1 MRGFPNF
8 LHRKSEPWPSRKR
21 KQAPQT
27 QRPGDDEDPPLTPA
41 QRRALERH
49 VKDVEDRTRY
59 LLVSATLPGISLY
72 YMVQDDS
79 WSFDDPTAATLFKRR
94 PAARA
99 IQALLR
105 PGVYVVPCQVDDRG
119 RLVLKFDCRPQGRQ
133 GPARRAAF
141 VEEEEAGG
149 SPLEPV
155 DRLADQAQAT
165 LDFFL
170 ASVVDDEHDIVRID
184 DGLVAREDT
193 REFGLRPQFALL
205 EQ

>member
-1 MRGFPNF
+1 MAAT
-8 LHRKSEPWPSRKR
+8 KR
-21 KQAPQT
+21 KQAPKT

-79 WSFDDPTAATLFKRR
+79 WSFDDPTTATLFKRR

-119 RLVLKFDCRPQGRQ
+119 RLVLQSIADRKVGKVRLTVQPSWKKKKK
-133 GPARRAAF
+133 AVRR
-141 VEEEEAGG
+141 
-149 SPLEPV
+149 
-155 DRLADQAQAT
+155 
-165 LDFFL
+165 
-170 ASVVDDEHDIVRID
+170 
-184 DGLVAREDT
+184 
-193 REFGLRPQFALL
+193 
-205 EQ
+205 

>member
-1 MRGFPNF
+1 MAVT
-8 LHRKSEPWPSRKR
+8 KR
-21 KQAPQT
+21 KQA

-41 QRRALERH
+41 QRRALARH

-94 PAARA
+94 AAARA

-119 RLVLKFDCRPQGRQ
+119 SLVLKSIADRKVGK
-133 GPARRAAF
+133 
-141 VEEEEAGG
+141 V
-149 SPLEPV
+149 
-155 DRLADQAQAT
+155 RLAVQPSWKKKQRA
-165 LDFFL
+165 
-170 ASVVDDEHDIVRID
+170 VR
-184 DGLVAREDT
+184 R
-193 REFGLRPQFALL
+193 
-205 EQ
+205 

>member
-1 MRGFPNF
+1 MAAT
-8 LHRKSEPWPSRKR
+8 KR
-21 KQAPQT
+21 KQAPKT

-79 WSFDDPTAATLFKRR
+79 WSFDDPTTATLFKRR

-119 RLVLKFDCRPQGRQ
+119 RLVLQSIADRKVGKIRLTVQPSWKKKKK
-133 GPARRAAF
+133 AVRR
-141 VEEEEAGG
+141 
-149 SPLEPV
+149 
-155 DRLADQAQAT
+155 
-165 LDFFL
+165 
-170 ASVVDDEHDIVRID
+170 
-184 DGLVAREDT
+184 
-193 REFGLRPQFALL
+193 
-205 EQ
+205 

>member
-1 MRGFPNF
+1 MAVT
-8 LHRKSEPWPSRKR
+8 KR
-21 KQAPQT
+21 KQAPKT

-94 PAARA
+94 PSARA

-119 RLVLKFDCRPQGRQ
+119 RLVLQSIADRKVGKVRLTVQPSWKKKKK
-133 GPARRAAF
+133 AVRR
-141 VEEEEAGG
+141 
-149 SPLEPV
+149 
-155 DRLADQAQAT
+155 
-165 LDFFL
+165 
-170 ASVVDDEHDIVRID
+170 
-184 DGLVAREDT
+184 
-193 REFGLRPQFALL
+193 
-205 EQ
+205 

>member
-1 MRGFPNF
+1 MAVT
-8 LHRKSEPWPSRKR
+8 KR
-21 KQAPQT
+21 KQAPKT

-79 WSFDDPTAATLFKRR
+79 WSFDDPTPATLFKRR
-94 PAARA
+94 PSARA

-119 RLVLKFDCRPQGRQ
+119 RLVLQSIADRKVGKVRLTVQPSWKKKKK
-133 GPARRAAF
+133 AVRR
-141 VEEEEAGG
+141 
-149 SPLEPV
+149 
-155 DRLADQAQAT
+155 
-165 LDFFL
+165 
-170 ASVVDDEHDIVRID
+170 
-184 DGLVAREDT
+184 
-193 REFGLRPQFALL
+193 
-205 EQ
+205 